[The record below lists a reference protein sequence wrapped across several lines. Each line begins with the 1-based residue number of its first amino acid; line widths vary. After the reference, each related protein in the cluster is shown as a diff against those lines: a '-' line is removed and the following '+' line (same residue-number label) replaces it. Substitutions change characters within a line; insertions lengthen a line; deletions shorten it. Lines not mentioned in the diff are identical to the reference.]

1 MRTVISIP
9 KLGCFCA
16 THRHSRC
23 SYIITC
29 GIPPRR
35 KLLQYTIMLTAVKL
49 YIVLCRTMSKRVPY
63 QYLTAIQCLLTL
75 YR

>member
-1 MRTVISIP
+1 
-9 KLGCFCA
+9 
-16 THRHSRC
+16 
-23 SYIITC
+23 
-29 GIPPRR
+29 
-35 KLLQYTIMLTAVKL
+35 MLTAVKL